1 MPVVPGVSPSVLK
14 FTSYAFWKRKTFIDS
29 QPLKYLWEFITR
41 LRNLILQ
48 EQFRLKNSEIAQ
60 STLQLQNQGINKN
73 VKSLI
78 LDFELFK
85 WDQHSQVVWI
95 AELLQA
101 LNAAQVAM

>member
-1 MPVVPGVSPSVLK
+1 MPVVSPSVFK
-14 FTSYAFWKRKTFIDS
+14 SASYAFWKRKTFIDS
-29 QPLKYLWEFITR
+29 QPLKYLREFISR
-41 LRNLILQ
+41 LRNFILQ
-48 EQFRLKNSEIAQ
+48 EQFSLKISEIVQ

-101 LNAAQVAM
+101 LNAAQEAM